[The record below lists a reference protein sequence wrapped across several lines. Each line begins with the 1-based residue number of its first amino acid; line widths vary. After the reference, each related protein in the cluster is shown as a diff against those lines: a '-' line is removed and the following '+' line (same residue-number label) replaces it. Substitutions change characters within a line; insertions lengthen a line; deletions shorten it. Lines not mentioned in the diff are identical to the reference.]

1 MRGVLLFSLC
11 LVPLALGNTF
21 VQPAPAPRLEE
32 EHKGFDLV
40 KVMHD
45 LFTDRQDRAISNED
59 ENADEAVKEDGDAKA
74 SLTPVTDKNSEKKY
88 NQMVDGIYQGMNQ
101 KLKSNGLDPMVL
113 DLEKAKARTA
123 AMKAKKEAKKD
134 AKRSHSVEKRDITED
149 EPVEDSVA
157 EAEAAESDL
166 TEEARKMKMNP
177 KHKAVTH
184 AKKNKKNMNK
194 KNKHMKKNK
203 DEKNMKKGDAKK
215 EEKKKDGKKEEKK
228 KDGKKGGKKEHKK
241 DGKKEHKKE
250 DNKDQ
255 KKEDNK
261 DEKKH
266 QNKNKNKKH
275 HSKKNENK
283 KHHHTKRDANKNKK
297 NNENKHKEMGS
308 LSGIAS
314 LKRHGDVKVFKNSEG
329 HEIIHSE
336 FFIGPLSL
344 EVSKSTHGH
353 GKSKNVKVARAV
365 TEKLKGKMVL
375 KVKSDGST
383 TVKSVHFEKPQQVN
397 VRGSLNMKSSES
409 KNLAEKSYARL
420 RPVAAQRLLKIAKSI
435 VKNKT
440 TVEKQ

>member
-1 MRGVLLFSLC
+1 M
-11 LVPLALGNTF
+11 PLALGNTF
-21 VQPAPAPRLEE
+21 VQPAPAPRFEE
-32 EHKGFDLV
+32 EHNGFDLV

-59 ENADEAVKEDGDAKA
+59 ENADEAVKKDDDAKPN
-74 SLTPVTDKNSEKKY
+74 LTPVTDKNTEKKY
-88 NQMVDGIYQGMNQ
+88 NQIVDGIYQGMNQ

-113 DLEKAKARTA
+113 DLEKAKAKTD
-123 AMKAKKEAKKD
+123 AMKAKKKARKD
-134 AKRSHSVEKRDITED
+134 AKRSHSVEKRDATEE
-149 EPVEDSVA
+149 EPVEADSVA

-177 KHKAVTH
+177 KHKAATH
-184 AKKNKKNMNK
+184 AKKDKKNMKK

-203 DEKNMKKGDAKK
+203 DEKNMKKGD
-215 EEKKKDGKKEEKK
+215 GKKGEKK

-241 DGKKEHKKE
+241 GGKKEHKKE
-250 DNKDQ
+250 DNKEH

-261 DEKKH
+261 QHKKH
-266 QNKNKNKKH
+266 HNKNKNKH
-275 HSKKNENK
+275 HSKKTENK

-297 NNENKHKEMGS
+297 NHENKHKEMGS

-314 LKRHGDVKVFKNSEG
+314 LKRHGDVKVFKNPEG

-344 EVSKSTHGH
+344 EVSKSTLGH

-365 TEKLKGKMVL
+365 TEKLKGKMVI
-375 KVKSDGST
+375 KVKSDGTT
-383 TVKSVHFEKPQQVN
+383 TVRSVHFQKPEQVN

-409 KNLAEKSYARL
+409 KNLAEKSYFRL
-420 RPVAAQRLLKIAKSI
+420 RPVAAQRLLMIAKSI